1 MYTKDV
7 DYKGQVHRAGRDDP
21 QYAIK
26 SAKTDHIAPFVI
38 AGRWD
43 EAAFALECGAEE
55 RLCRH
60 RLNTPLNVASFNSL
74 RDFCHQP
81 GTRPQR
87 IGSKTRLRG
96 NHISRVLPDICGF
109 VIELGTP
116 LVYGGRARSPPEC
129 LTGLECPRGRKT
141 QG

>member
-1 MYTKDV
+1 VYTKDV

-43 EAAFALECGAEE
+43 EAAFALEGGAEE

-60 RLNTPLNVASFNSL
+60 RLNTAVERGELQFL
-74 RDFCHQP
+74 E
-81 GTRPQR
+81 
-87 IGSKTRLRG
+87 RL
-96 NHISRVLPDICGF
+96 LPPAGH
-109 VIELGTP
+109 
-116 LVYGGRARSPPEC
+116 
-129 LTGLECPRGRKT
+129 
-141 QG
+141 